1 MATILGTSGADQLG
15 ATGMTSTADRISAGA
30 GNDTLVYDLATA
42 GGADTYYG
50 GTGVDTLELNL
61 TSAEWATHRVKVL
74 ALQKAVN
81 DATKT
86 ASGSVAAGT
95 NFGKLDFGNGK
106 TLQVYEV
113 ETVKIYIDGNLYTG
127 DVVVVNK
134 PVSITS
140 DAQVGDVTE
149 DDILSA
155 SGAVE
160 FVDADLADVHLASFV
175 AASGQTALGEFVLD
189 TVNEDSETADGM
201 VSWSYNL
208 DNSSAAVQALAAGQ
222 TVTEKYTV
230 SVTDSKGSVVSQV
243 VTITIK
249 GATESSPV
257 TVTNEGEVVEA
268 GIDEEGKAVSGPA
281 TASGKLANAEAPA
294 SAVWSVVSGEGTYGT
309 LAVKNGVWT
318 YTLDNTSEATGALVF
333 GQSEVEKFIAQASF
347 KDENGDEQIVEQEIA
362 VTVFGTNDKAAI
374 AIDGEQDL
382 SVVEATNTDAEVS
395 DAFASGVLVVADA
408 DAEEAFFEA
417 GTVVGTYGDLTIS
430 ADGIWNYILRDEDA
444 NVQALKGGEKVED
457 KLIVRSLDG
466 SASYAITV
474 AVTGSEDSGSITID
488 EEFVNNDL
496 TVAEAGGIKN
506 ADAGDLGEITLLS
519 EEKVQVN
526 ASGKFTL
533 SDDPDSGSAGFKA
546 LTTAAPVSV
555 YTLNEDGE
563 QVDVNEDG
571 EVTSADT
578 HLETAPGSS
587 KGLYGDFTLDTKT
600 GEWTYKLREADADK
614 LAEGQEATDKLV
626 VYSADGLV
634 SSTITVT
641 ITGKDDAATSI
652 KGTPVDAI
660 TKEVDQAAMEAD
672 PENYAK
678 DVDANGTLEAVDP
691 DGGDAPDAF
700 ETVLEKS
707 VQAYGE
713 FTLLDNGDGTAS
725 WSYALDE
732 DKAEA
737 LKGGETKT
745 EKLVV
750 VSGGASHVVTV
761 AVKGSDDAA
770 AFVAGEEDDTEV
782 VEAGGNNNEVNAED
796 SASGVITVADADA
809 GQSSW
814 SAASLGTK
822 KGASGYGSFKLE
834 LAKDEDG
841 KAIADQLTWTYT
853 LDNKVDKV
861 QKLQAGDEV
870 TDTIEVT
877 SADGS
882 KHTITVDVF
891 GANDEAKISVIGT
904 ADVAVKEAGGA
915 NNKTA
920 GDAKAAGQLKV
931 VDPDDTTVS
940 EFDGVQF
947 KTGSSFDADENAAD
961 FAKTTFESLV
971 PTGLES
977 KALADGKVQGTF
989 GSFTF
994 DAVSGKWAYT
1004 LDDTRTATQQLDANQ
1019 KAVDSL
1025 VVYSADSSDSYQIN
1039 VNITG
1044 AGDNASVSN
1053 LTEDTAVNAGGWTA
1067 YVADNTK
1074 TEEDEEVLPEE
1085 IAADTSASGSIAGV
1099 DPDAGAPGD
1108 DPSDS
1113 ATPLTFS
1120 TLAASALKGKYGD
1133 FTFISSGEGA
1143 GDWTYTLNEA
1153 DADTLALKTGDKVQ
1167 DKLTVKETNGSLYT
1181 ISVDVKGANDKVTLV
1196 EGGEAKIDAAGKVT
1210 FTVADGDTGKLSLL
1224 IGADAETA
1232 KAYAAATVLDGKVST
1247 FTAPTTA
1254 GTTVTQ
1260 GLMFVSD
1267 STKGHDFVELGAFVG
1282 LGTNAANT
1290 LSAVEKGDTAG
1301 AALFGYGGNDALT
1314 GADNNDYLNGG
1325 SGNDTVD
1332 GGAGADILDG
1342 GTGNDVLTGGDGSDV
1357 FVFRT
1362 TAAMGTTNA
1371 DAITDFMSGED
1382 TLQVGMALLPSA
1394 FYKLV
1399 DGEVTAAKA
1408 FADQAG
1414 TVAKGAETS
1423 AWFREDLKVSSAGK
1437 VQGTLTAEDR
1447 FVYDSSTG
1455 TLWYD
1460 NDGKATTAAVKVAVL
1475 GAETALTADDFQ
1487 FV

>member
-1 MATILGTSGADQLG
+1 MATILGTTGADQLG
-15 ATGMTSTADRISAGA
+15 ASGMTTSADRISAGA

-50 GTGVDTLELNL
+50 GTGVDSLELNL
-61 TSAEWATHRVKVL
+61 TAAEWAIHRVKVL

-86 ASGSVAAGT
+86 ATGAVAAGT
-95 NFGKLDFGNGK
+95 SFGKLDFGNGK
-106 TLQVYEV
+106 SLQVYEV
-113 ETVKIYIDGNLYTG
+113 ESVKIYVDGNLYTG
-127 DVVVVNK
+127 DAPVNK
-134 PVSITS
+134 VVSLTS
-140 DAQVGDVTE
+140 AAQAGGVTE
-149 DDILSA
+149 DGTLSA

-160 FVDADLADVHLASFV
+160 FVDADLADVHHASFV
-175 AASGQTALGEFVLD
+175 AAAGQTALGEFVLD
-189 TVNEDSETADGM
+189 TVNEDAESADGM
-201 VSWSYNL
+201 VSWTYNL
-208 DNSSAAVQALAAGQ
+208 NNSSAAVQALGAGDV
-222 TVTEKYTV
+222 VTERYTV
-230 SVTDSKGSVVSQV
+230 SVTDGKGSTVQQV
-243 VTITIK
+243 VTITIT
-249 GATESSPV
+249 GAAEPSLV

-268 GIDEEGKAVSGPA
+268 GIDEDGKAVSGPA
-281 TASGKLANAEAPA
+281 TATGKLVNAEVPA
-294 SAVWSVVSGEGTYGT
+294 AAVWSVVSGEGNFGT

-318 YTLDNTSEATGALVF
+318 YTLDNASEATGALVF
-333 GQSEVEKFIAQASF
+333 GQSEVEKFTAQASF
-347 KDENGDEQIVEQEIA
+347 KDENGDEQIVEQEIS

-382 SVVEATNTDAEVS
+382 SVVEATNTNAAVG
-395 DAFASGVLVVADA
+395 DAFAGGVLVVTDA
-408 DAEEAFFEA
+408 DAEEAAFEA

-430 ADGIWNYILRDEDA
+430 ANGVWNYVLRDEDT
-444 NVQALKGGEKVED
+444 NVQALKGGVKVQD
-457 KLIVRSLDG
+457 KLIVRSQDG

-474 AVTGSEDSGSITID
+474 AVTGSEDSGSISID
-488 EEFVNNDL
+488 EEYANNDL
-496 TVAEAGGIKN
+496 TVEEAGGIKN
-506 ADAGDLGEITLLS
+506 AAAGDLGEITLLS
-519 EEKVQVN
+519 EVKVKVN

-555 YTLNEDGE
+555 YTLNEENE

-571 EVTSADT
+571 EVTAADT

-641 ITGKDDAATSI
+641 ITGKDDAATAI
-652 KGTPVDAI
+652 NGTPIDAV
-660 TKEVDQAAMEAD
+660 TKEVDQAAMAAD
-672 PENYAK
+672 PDNYVK
-678 DVDANGTLEAVDP
+678 DVDANGTLQAVDP
-691 DGGDAPDAF
+691 DGAETPDAF
-700 ETVLEKS
+700 EAVEDKS
-707 VQAYGE
+707 VQNYGE
-713 FTLLDNGDGTAS
+713 FTLVDHGDGTAS

-732 DKAEA
+732 AKAEV
-737 LKGGETKT
+737 LKSGETKT

-770 AFVAGEEDDTEV
+770 AFVAGDEDDLEI
-782 VEAGGNNNEVNAED
+782 VEAGGTNNEINATD

-814 SAASLGTK
+814 SAASIGAK
-822 KGASGYGSFKLE
+822 KGAYGTFTMA
-834 LAKDEDG
+834 LAKDELG

-853 LDNKVDKV
+853 LDNKADKV

-882 KHTITVDVF
+882 KHSITVDVF
-891 GANDEAKISVIGT
+891 GANDEASITVVGT

-920 GDAKAAGQLKV
+920 GDAKASGQLKV
-931 VDPDDTTVS
+931 VDPDDTTAS

-947 KTGSSFDADENAAD
+947 KTGSSFDADENAAN
-961 FAKTTFESLV
+961 FAKTTFDSLV
-971 PTGLES
+971 PTGLAS
-977 KALADGKVQGTF
+977 KALADGKIQGTF

-994 DAVSGKWAYT
+994 TAATGKWEYA
-1004 LDDTRTATQQLDANQ
+1004 LNDNLPATQQLDANQ

-1025 VVYSADSSDSYQIN
+1025 VVYSADSSASYQIN

-1067 YVADNTK
+1067 YVADNPK
-1074 TEEDEEVLPEE
+1074 TEEDEEVLPAE
-1085 IAADTSASGSIAGV
+1085 IEADTTASGSIVGL

-1108 DPSDS
+1108 DPSES
-1113 ATPLTFS
+1113 ATTLTFA
-1120 TLAASALKGKYGD
+1120 TLANSATKGKYGD

-1143 GDWTYTLNEA
+1143 GDWTYTLNET
-1153 DADTLALKTGDKVQ
+1153 DADTLALKVGEKVQ

-1181 ISVDVKGANDKVTLV
+1181 ISVDVTGANDKVALV

-1210 FTVADGDTGKLSLL
+1210 FTVADGDAGKLSLL
-1224 IGADAETA
+1224 IGADADTA
-1232 KAYAAATVLDGKVST
+1232 KAYAATTVNDGKVST

-1267 STKGHDFVELGAFVG
+1267 STKGHALVELGTFVG

-1325 SGNDTVD
+1325 SGNDTAH
-1332 GGAGADILDG
+1332 GGAGDDILDG
-1342 GTGNDVLTGGDGSDV
+1342 GTGNDVLTGGDGNDV
-1357 FVFRT
+1357 FLFMT

-1371 DAITDFMSGED
+1371 DAITDFTSGED

-1394 FYKLV
+1394 YYKLV
-1399 DGEVTAAKA
+1399 NGEVTAAKA

-1414 TVAKGAETS
+1414 TVTKGADTS
-1423 AWFREDLKVSSAGK
+1423 AWFRDDLKVSSAGK

-1447 FVYDSSTG
+1447 FVYDTSTG

-1475 GAETALTADDFQ
+1475 GAETALTADDFL